1 MATPTK
7 HRNALYTRLFQ
18 IPRKNTTGS
27 NQCNFKFYNVKFQNQ
42 IGNDILLCLIN
53 VIRYRIQAHIMP
65 FLGTIIKY
73 LNFLGEYV
81 ISVVSALSSI
91 HNNVDQA
98 QLDFINDIL
107 NHYTNVSKR
116 YTFSRIIGA
125 NEQIQ
130 FSTMPI

>member
-1 MATPTK
+1 
-7 HRNALYTRLFQ
+7 
-18 IPRKNTTGS
+18 
-27 NQCNFKFYNVKFQNQ
+27 
-42 IGNDILLCLIN
+42 
-53 VIRYRIQAHIMP
+53 MP

-73 LNFLGEYV
+73 LNFFGEHV

-125 NEQIQ
+125 NE
-130 FSTMPI
+130 